1 MYSKT
6 ILIGRLTADPERKT
20 TPQGTTLCNFR
31 IAVERAY
38 KDGDGNRKVDF
49 INCIAWRNTGDF
61 VSQYFQKGKA
71 IGVEGTIETRDYTDK
86 DGIKRNVFEINVEHC
101 FFVEDSKKSDS
112 SDLGE

>member
-49 INCIAWRNTGDF
+49 INCVAWRNTGDF
-61 VSQYFQKGKA
+61 VAQHFQKGKA
-71 IGVEGTIETRDYTDK
+71 IGVEGAIETREYTDK
-86 DGIKRNVFEINVEHC
+86 DGIKRSTFEINVEHP
-101 FFVEDSKKSDS
+101 FFVGDTKKSDS
-112 SDLGE
+112 QGAGE